1 MIGFSDLFFINDPG
15 SGDLLG
21 ILSTV
26 ETDENFGNLAE
37 EAFSRNHFTIF
48 SMLNSTKVI
57 LFLNFRQT
65 VEHLD
70 DRVQVA

>member
-1 MIGFSDLFFINDPG
+1 MIGFSDLLFINDSG
-15 SGDLLG
+15 SGDLLR

-37 EAFSRNHFTIF
+37 ETFSRNQFTIF
-48 SMLNSTKVI
+48 GMLNSTKVV

-70 DRVQVA
+70 HRVQVA